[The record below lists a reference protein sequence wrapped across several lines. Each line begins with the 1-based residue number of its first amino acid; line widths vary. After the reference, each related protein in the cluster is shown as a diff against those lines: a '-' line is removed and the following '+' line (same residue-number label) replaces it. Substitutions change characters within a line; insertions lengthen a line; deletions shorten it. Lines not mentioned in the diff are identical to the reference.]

1 MTEKGMFKF
10 SKIPKL
16 KSPSLVVSWSK
27 DAGKFGAKVID
38 FLNKKL
44 GSEEFCQIEPTGFF
58 SLGGVKVEDDIA
70 QFPESKFY
78 CCERDELVI
87 FKSDQPRYEWYKFLN
102 SVLDAAEYYG
112 KIKELYTVSGTIS
125 SIAHTSPRR
134 ILAVFNQPE
143 LKKILQGYGLVD
155 MEYEGEPA
163 LNSYLLWI
171 AKRRNIPG
179 VSLWAEIPFYLA
191 AQEDPKAWRRM
202 LEFFDRRFTLN
213 IDLEEISEEIKK
225 QNKKITSIRRQKPAI
240 NKYIGQLE
248 RGFMLNEKEQEKLAK
263 EVYQFLKERS

>member
-1 MTEKGMFKF
+1 LTERGIFKF

-16 KSPSLVVSWSK
+16 KSPSLVVGWSK
-27 DAGKFGAKVID
+27 DAGKLGAEVID

-44 GSEEFCQIEPTGFF
+44 GSQEFCQIEPTGFF
-58 SLGGVKVEDDIA
+58 SLGGVKVEDDMA

-78 CCERDELVI
+78 CCERGDLVI
-87 FKSDQPRYEWYKFLN
+87 FKSNQPQYEWYKFLN
-102 SVLDAAEYYG
+102 SVLDVAEYHC
-112 KIKELYTVSGTIS
+112 KIKELYTVSGTVC

-134 ILAVFNQPE
+134 ILTVFNQPE
-143 LKKILQGYGLVD
+143 LKNILQGYGLVD

-163 LNSYLLWI
+163 LNSYLLWM

-191 AQEDPKAWRRM
+191 AEEDPKAWRRI
-202 LEFFDRRFTLN
+202 LEFFDRKFTLN

-225 QNKKITSIRRQKPAI
+225 QNKKMMSIRRKKPVI
-240 NKYIGQLE
+240 NKYISQLE
-248 RGFMLNEKEQEKLAK
+248 KGFMLNEKEQEKLAK
-263 EVYQFLKERS
+263 EVYGLLKKRK